1 MGPCSLCLGSE
12 GSAKP
17 LKPCVLTWESGT
29 IQSLYVPCRKKGFV
43 CNAELELSGISS
55 SWPPE
60 GSEISA
66 QRNLYCPRGSAQPGT
81 WIQS

>member
-17 LKPCVLTWESGT
+17 VKPCVLTWESGT

-43 CNAELELSGISS
+43 CNAELELHGISS
-55 SWPPE
+55 S
-60 GSEISA
+60 
-66 QRNLYCPRGSAQPGT
+66 
-81 WIQS
+81 

>member
-17 LKPCVLTWESGT
+17 VKPCVLTWESGT

-43 CNAELELSGISS
+43 CNAEKGFVCNAELELHGISS
-55 SWPPE
+55 S
-60 GSEISA
+60 
-66 QRNLYCPRGSAQPGT
+66 
-81 WIQS
+81 

>member
-1 MGPCSLCLGSE
+1 MSGSEEQRGRMGPCSLCLGSE
-12 GSAKP
+12 SSAKP

-55 SWPPE
+55 S
-60 GSEISA
+60 
-66 QRNLYCPRGSAQPGT
+66 
-81 WIQS
+81 